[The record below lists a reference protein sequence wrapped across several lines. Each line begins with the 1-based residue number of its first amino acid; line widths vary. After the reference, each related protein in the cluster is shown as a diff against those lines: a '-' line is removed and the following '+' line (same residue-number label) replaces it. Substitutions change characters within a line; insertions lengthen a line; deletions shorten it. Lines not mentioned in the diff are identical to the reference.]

1 MDQILLNFIPINRIG
16 NLFFNVQES
25 AVLFEYPV
33 HGKIQFYH
41 GKKVLI
47 NDDKH
52 REISIVPDNFLAVS
66 NSHAFNLGV
75 EIFEILF
82 GITPHVHKEYGNS
95 NGTEYC
101 VDLVSKDLK
110 IVFKNNGY
118 YIQGGQSDI
127 NLNSNRSNSNNN
139 AFLNENFYDEY
150 HPFVRVHNSLRS
162 NRSFYIEMGYYRYA
176 CSNGMLM
183 GRKTKITF
191 KHSYMS
197 TSFDA
202 IRRSAIEHFRRNE
215 FNMTEFAEK
224 LWFLL
229 STHISRAEMRKV
241 SFDIF
246 EKTLIKI
253 DVKKREKLQGQLSD
267 LVTNYAKEIGE
278 NLNAALNV
286 STDFAKL
293 LEESEV
299 PTSSLQN
306 LPVIWLNKVSKKD
319 FQLKRY
325 LGQIAEIEMQV
336 MSARSKKEIL
346 VEED

>member
-1 MDQILLNFIPINRIG
+1 
-16 NLFFNVQES
+16 
-25 AVLFEYPV
+25 
-33 HGKIQFYH
+33 
-41 GKKVLI
+41 
-47 NDDKH
+47 
-52 REISIVPDNFLAVS
+52 
-66 NSHAFNLGV
+66 
-75 EIFEILF
+75 
-82 GITPHVHKEYGNS
+82 
-95 NGTEYC
+95 
-101 VDLVSKDLK
+101 
-110 IVFKNNGY
+110 
-118 YIQGGQSDI
+118 
-127 NLNSNRSNSNNN
+127 
-139 AFLNENFYDEY
+139 
-150 HPFVRVHNSLRS
+150 
-162 NRSFYIEMGYYRYA
+162 MGYYRYA

-197 TSFDA
+197 TSFDT

-229 STHISRAEMRKV
+229 STHISRGEMRKV

-253 DVKKREKLQGQLSD
+253 DVKKRQILQGQLSD
-267 LVTNYAKEIGE
+267 LVTKYAKEIGE

-293 LEESEV
+293 LEESDV

-306 LPVIWLNKVSKKD
+306 LPVIWLNKVSEKD
-319 FQLKRY
+319 FQLERY

-336 MSARSKKEIL
+336 MSAKSKKEIL
-346 VEED
+346 IEED

>member
-1 MDQILLNFIPINRIG
+1 MPINRIG
-16 NLFFNVQES
+16 KLFFNVEES
-25 AVLFEYPV
+25 PVLFDYRGNIEHYR
-33 HGKIQFYH
+33 
-41 GKKVLI
+41 GKKVII

-52 REISIVPDNFLAVS
+52 QAISIVPDNFLALS
-66 NSHAFNLGV
+66 NGHAFNLGV

-82 GITPHVHKEYGNS
+82 GITPTVHKEYGNS

-118 YIQGGQSDI
+118 YIQNGNSDVSSI
-127 NLNSNRSNSNNN
+127 SNSPIRNSN

-162 NRSFYIEMGYYRYA
+162 NRSFYIDMGYYRYA
-176 CSNGMLM
+176 CSNGMLL

-191 KHSYMS
+191 KHSYLG
-197 TSFDA
+197 TSFDL

-215 FNMTEFAEK
+215 FNMTKFAEK

-229 STHISRAEMRKV
+229 STHISRGEMRKV

-253 DVKKREKLQGQLSD
+253 DVKKREILQGQLSD
-267 LVTNYAKEIGE
+267 LVTKYAKEIGE

-319 FQLKRY
+319 FKLERY
-325 LGQIAEIEMQV
+325 LGQIAEIEIQV

-346 VEED
+346 EED